1 MRAMIL
7 AAGRGSRMRPLT
19 DQLPKPLLTAAGT
32 PLIDYHLHKLAKAG
46 VTDVVINHA
55 WLGQQLEAHIGDG
68 SRFGVSVAWSPE
80 PAGGLETAGGIIRAL
95 PMLGDGPF
103 IVVNGDVWSDIDY
116 HELPTQLGDAHG
128 HLVLVENPAHHSE
141 GDFALSDGRINL
153 ETTPR
158 YTFSGVSVI
167 SPQLFAGFDEGFLKL
182 RPVFE
187 QAINGGLLTGRL
199 HQGYWCDVGTPQRL
213 AELDRYLRIDLDH

>member
-46 VTDVVINHA
+46 VTHVVINHA

-95 PMLGDGPF
+95 PMLGDEPF

-116 HELPTQLGDAHG
+116 HELPAQLGDAHG
-128 HLVLVENPAHHSE
+128 HLVLVENPPHHSE
-141 GDFALSDGRINL
+141 GDFALNHGRISL

-187 QAINGGLLTGRL
+187 QAIHGGLLTGRL